1 MTLNRYA
8 KRRDANHR
16 EIVDALRQAGC
27 DVEDEDVSICDALAG
42 RAGQTFMLEFKL
54 PGYTDSDLK
63 PRQKR
68 LRSIWRGHYAIVSTI
83 EEALRAVG
91 L

>member
-16 EIVDALRQAGC
+16 EIIDALRQAGC
-27 DVEDEDVSICDALAG
+27 DVEEPDVCDALVG
-42 RAGQTFMLEFKL
+42 RAGRNYMLEVKV
-54 PGYTDSDLK
+54 PGYAESALK

-68 LRSIWRGHYAIVSTI
+68 LRATWRGQYAIVTTI
-83 EEALRAVG
+83 AEALAAVG

>member
-27 DVEDEDVSICDALAG
+27 DVEDDGVEVCDALVG
-42 RAGQTFMLEFKL
+42 RAGLTFMLEIKTSRKA
-54 PGYTDSDLK
+54 PLK

-68 LRSIWRGHYAIVSTI
+68 LRATWRGHYAVVTSIT
-83 EEALRAVG
+83 EALAAVG